1 MVAIVIMTYN
11 VTSVQCHYN
20 FMWSPYTYIIIIIY
34 RQQRKL
40 LHHSTD
46 SVPSPNQLI
55 TAPAFELVQQWR
67 VDTGKC
73 VDASPLLI
81 QDDSHDPPEIIYIGS
96 HSGRFFAICFR
107 TGRVLWETQ
116 LTDRIESSASLSVCG
131 QFVIVGE
138 SDNIKFM
145 AIITYMYNVI
155 ISCSPVLG
163 PLCMHVHVLC
173 KLNFTIML
181 NLH

>member
-1 MVAIVIMTYN
+1 MTYN
-11 VTSVQCHYN
+11 FTWVTITCIS
-20 FMWSPYTYIIIIIY
+20 IIY
-34 RQQRKL
+34 RQQHKI

-55 TAPAFELVQQWR
+55 ILPAFELVQKWR

-81 QDDSHDPPEIIYIGS
+81 QDDFRDPPEIVYIGS

-116 LTDRIESSASLSVCG
+116 LTDRIESSACLSVCG
-131 QFVIVGE
+131 LFVIVGE
-138 SDNIKFM
+138 SDNKIIIKFM
-145 AIITYMYNVI
+145 VNITYMYNVI
-155 ISCSPVLG
+155 SCSLVLG

-181 NLH
+181 NH